1 MNTDLAN
8 LRRARSRCHFRL
20 KQAEDLAQSYR
31 DKLAD
36 LEARIRAIA
45 PELELPVRFRRAN
58 PVFARTELT
67 RLALAILREAD
78 EPLPIRVVAV
88 RALKAKGIAWPDPA
102 LRRRTRTKLREAF
115 GKLRA
120 RGVLVAVGRGNATR
134 HRLASSRPSGV
145 AGHRKYTQEEQQLSA
160 KIGLTE

>member
-1 MNTDLAN
+1 MNRELAN

-36 LEARIRAIA
+36 LESRIRAIA
-45 PELELPVRFRRAN
+45 PELELPVRFRRPN

-67 RLALAILREAD
+67 RLALAILREAG
-78 EPLPIRVVAV
+78 EPLPIAAVAV
-88 RALKAKGIAWPDPA
+88 RALRAKGVTWPDPV
-102 LRRRTRTKLREAF
+102 LRRRTRTKLRAAF

-120 RGVLVAVGRGNATR
+120 RGVLVAVGSGNGTK
-134 HRLASSRPSGV
+134 HRLACG
-145 AGHRKYTQEEQQLSA
+145 
-160 KIGLTE
+160 

>member
-1 MNTDLAN
+1 MQVESYA
-8 LRRARSRCHFRL
+8 FRL
-20 KQAEDLAQSYR
+20 AQI
-31 DKLAD
+31 
-36 LEARIRAIA
+36 EARIQAIS
-45 PELELPVRFRRAN
+45 PELELPPRFRKPN

-78 EPLPIRVVAV
+78 EPLPIAAVAV

-120 RGVLVAVGRGNATR
+120 RGVLVAVGSGNETR
-134 HRLASSRPSGV
+134 HMLA
-145 AGHRKYTQEEQQLSA
+145 
-160 KIGLTE
+160 